1 MTIIK
6 EGFEISREAIKFVK
20 VSPQPNTKL
29 KTVRSAK
36 SKTEKSVHAFWP
48 TRQTVRGETPN
59 TVLNN
64 FELWDWSLQN
74 LSDTE
79 MKSRIR
85 RIYTYM
91 EMFSYLF
98 DVLLEKKF

>member
-48 TRQTVRGETPN
+48 TR
-59 TVLNN
+59 
-64 FELWDWSLQN
+64 
-74 LSDTE
+74 
-79 MKSRIR
+79 
-85 RIYTYM
+85 
-91 EMFSYLF
+91 
-98 DVLLEKKF
+98 